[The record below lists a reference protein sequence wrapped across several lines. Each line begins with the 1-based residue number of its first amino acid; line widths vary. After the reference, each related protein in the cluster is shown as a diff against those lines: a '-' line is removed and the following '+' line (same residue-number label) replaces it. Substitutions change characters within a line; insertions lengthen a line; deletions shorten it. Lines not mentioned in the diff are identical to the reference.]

1 MAKSRTRARGKAKHA
16 KPKRLRAKAL
26 GARASGAKAMASPRG
41 EIIRVAQLP
50 SYTPPG
56 HSGTTNVRL
65 VDGRFN
71 GRFELVL
78 GKLEPGGVADRHSH
92 AREAQVVY
100 VRAGQARITL
110 GVDPPQL
117 CGPETVIRIPPGVD
131 HEVVSLGPETLE
143 LIIVYSP
150 PLNQT
155 RSQPAASVFREAKSP
170 DQSRLLAGERASARS
185 GDSRQRA
192 HRTR

>member
-1 MAKSRTRARGKAKHA
+1 MAKARPRGRAKTA
-16 KPKRLRAKAL
+16 KPRSKRRRPTTAGRHRIAL
-26 GARASGAKAMASPRG
+26 APRG

-50 SYTPPG
+50 AYTPPG

-78 GKLEPGGVADRHSH
+78 GRLEPGGLADRHSH
-92 AREAQVVY
+92 AREAQVIY
-100 VRAGQARITL
+100 LRAGQARVTL
-110 GVDPPQL
+110 GSDPPQL

-143 LIIVYSP
+143 LVIVYSP
-150 PLNQT
+150 PLGQ
-155 RSQPAASVFREAKSP
+155 A
-170 DQSRLLAGERASARS
+170 QSRARS
-185 GDSRQRA
+185 RA
-192 HRTR
+192 AR

>member
-1 MAKSRTRARGKAKHA
+1 MAKSRTRARGTAKRA
-16 KPKRLRAKAL
+16 KPRRSRAKAQ
-26 GARASGAKAMASPRG
+26 AAPPRG

-92 AREAQVVY
+92 AREAQVIY
-100 VRAGQARITL
+100 VRAGQARVVL
-110 GVDPPQL
+110 GVDPPRL

-150 PLNQT
+150 PLSMT
-155 RSQPAASVFREAKSP
+155 ASRAAATPTPQSLQGAKP
-170 DQSRLLAGERASARS
+170 LANPGGRRRAAIRP
-185 GDSRQRA
+185 
-192 HRTR
+192 HE

>member
-1 MAKSRTRARGKAKHA
+1 MRRRAR
-16 KPKRLRAKAL
+16 KPAVP
-26 GARASGAKAMASPRG
+26 PRG

-78 GKLEPGGVADRHSH
+78 GKLEPGGVADRHHHTS
-92 AREAQVVY
+92 EAQVIY
-100 VRAGQARITL
+100 VRSGQARVTL
-110 GVDPPQL
+110 GSDPPQL
-117 CGPETVIRIPPGVD
+117 CGPETVIRIPPGID

-150 PLNQT
+150 PLST
-155 RSQPAASVFREAKSP
+155 R
-170 DQSRLLAGERASARS
+170 
-185 GDSRQRA
+185 
-192 HRTR
+192 

>member
-1 MAKSRTRARGKAKHA
+1 MAKSRARGRAKSASVKGRHAKSRPRARRRTAR
-16 KPKRLRAKAL
+16 KPAL
-26 GARASGAKAMASPRG
+26 PARG

-78 GKLEPGGVADRHSH
+78 GKLEPGGLADRHNH
-92 AREAQVVY
+92 AREAQVIY
-100 VRAGQARITL
+100 VRAGQARVTL
-110 GVDPPQL
+110 GGDPPQL

-131 HEVVSLGPETLE
+131 HEVLSLGPETLE
-143 LIIVYSP
+143 LIVIYSP
-150 PLNQT
+150 PLKLI
-155 RSQPAASVFREAKSP
+155 RSR
-170 DQSRLLAGERASARS
+170 G
-185 GDSRQRA
+185 
-192 HRTR
+192 

>member
-1 MAKSRTRARGKAKHA
+1 MAKTRV
-16 KPKRLRAKAL
+16 RAKKAAATSRSAPRKS
-26 GARASGAKAMASPRG
+26 GPTKSGRPRSTATAGRAAAQARPRPAARG
-41 EIIRVAQLP
+41 EIIRVGQLP

-56 HSGTTNVRL
+56 HSDTTNVRL

-78 GKLEPGGVADRHSH
+78 GKIEPGGVADRHSH
-92 AREAQVVY
+92 EREAQVIY
-100 VRAGQARITL
+100 LRAGQARVVL
-110 GVDPPQL
+110 GRDPPQL

-150 PLNQT
+150 PLAT
-155 RSQPAASVFREAKSP
+155 
-170 DQSRLLAGERASARS
+170 AR
-185 GDSRQRA
+185 
-192 HRTR
+192 

>member
-1 MAKSRTRARGKAKHA
+1 MAKARSRARAKPAKSRKAT
-16 KPKRLRAKAL
+16 RAKARRRRL
-26 GARASGAKAMASPRG
+26 GLPARG

-92 AREAQVVY
+92 EREAQVVY
-100 VRAGQARITL
+100 VRAGQARVTL
-110 GVDPPQL
+110 GSDAPQL

-150 PLNQT
+150 PL
-155 RSQPAASVFREAKSP
+155 SEAR
-170 DQSRLLAGERASARS
+170 SRLAATPTLNARGRARLRVR
-185 GDSRQRA
+185 G
-192 HRTR
+192 

>member
-1 MAKSRTRARGKAKHA
+1 MAKTRARAKKGA
-16 KPKRLRAKAL
+16 AKAPSAKTRFTKA
-26 GARASGAKAMASPRG
+26 ARRQRVRKTAARG
-41 EIIRVAQLP
+41 EIIRVGQLP

-56 HSGTTNVRL
+56 HSDTTNVRL

-78 GKLEPGGVADRHSH
+78 GKIEPGGIADRHSH
-92 AREAQVVY
+92 AREAQVIY
-100 VRAGQARITL
+100 VRAGQARVVL
-110 GVDPPQL
+110 GSDPPQL

-150 PLNQT
+150 PL
-155 RSQPAASVFREAKSP
+155 AA
-170 DQSRLLAGERASARS
+170 AR
-185 GDSRQRA
+185 
-192 HRTR
+192 